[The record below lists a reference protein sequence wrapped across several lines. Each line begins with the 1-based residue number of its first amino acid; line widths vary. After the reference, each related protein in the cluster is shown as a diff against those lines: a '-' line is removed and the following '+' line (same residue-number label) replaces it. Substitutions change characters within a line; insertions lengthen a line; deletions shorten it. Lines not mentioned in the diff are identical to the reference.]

1 MRWCCCE
8 DGSGNGFVY
17 FAVAPGRLQL
27 VLGLDMQCDWWRAN
41 SHVRCDAGRVA
52 VMRGPLVYCAE
63 QADNAG
69 DLWTYRL
76 ADGVD
81 VADATV
87 TFESD
92 LLGGVDAVTLP
103 PFVRL
108 RMPWTPV
115 VHVRSA

>member
-1 MRWCCCE
+1 
-8 DGSGNGFVY
+8 
-17 FAVAPGRLQL
+17 
-27 VLGLDMQCDWWRAN
+27 
-41 SHVRCDAGRVA
+41 
-52 VMRGPLVYCAE
+52 MRGPLVYCAE

-81 VADATV
+81 AADATV

-103 PFVRL
+103 AVREAADAVDAPLYMSAQRDTSDERTSLKLVPYYAWANRELGQMNVWL
-108 RMPWTPV
+108 R
-115 VHVRSA
+115 S